1 MLRSIDG
8 RSLLIGGLLVA
19 VAVCVMGGA
28 PVMSPEFHGR
38 FAMTGYDTAYGGASI
53 YILDTATG
61 QLWSQSHTNTE
72 TFYAPKLEGYAPEE
86 EPIDPNWPQP

>member
-8 RSLLIGGLLVA
+8 KSLLIGGLLVL
-19 VAVCVMGGA
+19 VGVCAMGGA
-28 PVMSPEFHGR
+28 PIMSPESQGR
-38 FAMTGYDTAYGGASI
+38 FTMTGYDTAYGGATI

-61 QLWSQSHTNTE
+61 QLWSQNNTNSR

-86 EPIDPNWPQP
+86 EPVEPNWPQP